1 MNNCLNITKCNDY
14 SQTPKVFYLKS
25 RNTSCKIKT
34 SNVTQFQ
41 LCFIVEKVRKGVCF
55 GSQSSKEK
63 PAPTLTLPRGEGRR
77 RACKIKTRCKQDKT
91 RRTPRAWC
99 VSTHSE
105 RKRTGLP
112 VQPWKQT
119 PNHPKCPQGHRKQ
132 PRVFSFF
139 SFFSFS
145 FFAIEKRKK
154 SKKE

>member
-25 RNTSCKIKT
+25 RNRSCKIKT
-34 SNVTQFQ
+34 SNVAQFQ

-77 RACKIKTRCKQDKT
+77 GACKIKTRCKQDKT
-91 RRTPRAWC
+91 RRIPRAWC

-119 PNHPKCPQGHRKQ
+119 PNYPKCPQGHRKQ

-139 SFFSFS
+139 CLLFFLFS
-145 FFAIEKRKK
+145 IA
-154 SKKE
+154 KKEKEK